1 LIAEE
6 LIIPFDMLL
15 AEGLK
20 IPTLLAEG
28 LKIPTRYIFFVCAK
42 LC

>member
-6 LIIPFDMLL
+6 LIIPFEMLL

-20 IPTLLAEG
+20 IPTWLAEG
-28 LKIPTRYIFFVCAK
+28 LKIPM
-42 LC
+42 